1 MEALY
6 WEWKVETIKRTLGR
20 GGPEVPAI
28 GLGCMVLSGTYGPAE
43 EKESLATLDRALEL
57 GCNFWDTADVYGRG
71 HNEELVGRALKGR
84 RQRVVLATKCG
95 FVWTDAKDEAR
106 IDGSPQHIR
115 AACEASLRRLGVDAI
130 DLYYLHRLDPNVP
143 IEDSVGAM
151 AELVRNGKVRHI
163 GLSEVSANTLRRAA
177 KVHPIAA
184 LQSEYS
190 LWTRDPEGAI
200 FQACRELGVCF
211 VAFSPVGRGFLA
223 GAISQ
228 PEFAASDFRR
238 NVPRLVGDNFQR
250 NLRLVEKIRQ
260 LAAEKRCAPAQIALA
275 WVIAQDDFIFAIPG
289 TRRRNHLEENWRAQQ
304 VRLTPA
310 DLARIREDLPES
322 AIAGERYTPEVMA
335 RVDRS

>member
-1 MEALY
+1 MEA
-6 WEWKVETIKRTLGR
+6 IKRTLGKA
-20 GGPEVPAI
+20 GPEVPAI

-84 RQRVVLATKCG
+84 SERVVLATKCG
-95 FVWTDAKDEAR
+95 FVWTDTKDEAR

-115 AACEASLRRLGVDAI
+115 AACEASLRRLGVDVI
-130 DLYYLHRLDPNVP
+130 DLYYLHRLDPKVP
-143 IEDSVGAM
+143 IEESVGAM
-151 AELVRNGKVRHI
+151 AELVRSGQVRHI

-211 VAFSPVGRGFLA
+211 VAFSPVGR
-223 GAISQ
+223 
-228 PEFAASDFRR
+228 
-238 NVPRLVGDNFQR
+238 
-250 NLRLVEKIRQ
+250 
-260 LAAEKRCAPAQIALA
+260 ALA
-275 WVIAQDDFIFAIPG
+275 
-289 TRRRNHLEENWRAQQ
+289 E
-304 VRLTPA
+304 
-310 DLARIREDLPES
+310 RIRGGAQVGATDPAVFEELEQMRQ
-322 AIAGERYTPEVMA
+322 EMA
-335 RVDRS
+335 ELNERVDFTERLLSKAREAGQLGAGSE